1 MRLRHRL
8 PSVFGLYMVDVLCCS
23 LGCVILLWLFNDYKN
38 ALQARRIGEQK
49 ERLDLMAREQQR
61 REEDLSAAKAQL
73 AEREKQAMRL
83 GAELSARQD
92 DLDKLGKDLF
102 SMQDRLRLTE
112 KDRMEARS
120 ALEKTKKNL
129 EEESRL
135 KVDQA
140 NRARDLAARRAEA
153 EARLAM
159 LSKEFDDRGV
169 QLSQKDATAKELM
182 AKKND
187 LEKKMSV
194 VEARKIDAEGK
205 VLALSRELED
215 RGALLAKKDASAKEL
230 MAEKA
235 DLEKRMNTV
244 AGRAAEAE
252 KALADAAAAA
262 RRQKETVTSMAVDK
276 EKAVADMESLRKR
289 LSALEAA
296 LVAETATR
304 KAVEGK
310 RDLAMMERERKDRD
324 LLELQARLSRLQQVT
339 ETRFAGV
346 QLTGRRVVLLIDSSG
361 SMELIRSDTASP
373 EKWAEVGRVAGLILD
388 SLPEL
393 EKFQVIVFSE
403 SSRWLLGGTGWM
415 DYKRETSKTAV
426 VDALSR
432 VQPKGGTNLYEAFRM
447 AFSLRSQ
454 GMDAV
459 YLLSD
464 GLPNMGEGLSERQ
477 RESLLEQE
485 KGEILGQH
493 LRRKLKAEWNA
504 EVPGQSPVRVNTIGF
519 FYESPELG
527 SFLWALAR
535 ENRGNFVGMN
545 NP

>member
-1 MRLRHRL
+1 MTPDEIREAIFNVGVVDTLLKIKEERFLR
-8 PSVFGLYMVDVLCCS
+8 FTNE
-23 LGCVILLWLFNDYKN
+23 FKN
-38 ALQARRIGEQK
+38 EELTQEEYFSIIQN
-49 ERLDLMAREQQR
+49 LDFLNT
-61 REEDLSAAKAQL
+61 
-73 AEREKQAMRL
+73 
-83 GAELSARQD
+83 ELSNQD

-102 SMQDRLRLTE
+102 SLQDRLRLTE

-159 LSKEFDDRGV
+159 LSKEFEDRGV

-262 RRQKETVTSMAVDK
+262 RDAGRYTL
-276 EKAVADMESLRKR
+276 ADAHRRRKG
-289 LSALEAA
+289 AA
-296 LVAETATR
+296 SIDPEMV
-304 KAVEGK
+304 KI
-310 RDLAMMERERKDRD
+310 LA
-324 LLELQARLSRLQQVT
+324 A
-339 ETRFAGV
+339 
-346 QLTGRRVVLLIDSSG
+346 
-361 SMELIRSDTASP
+361 
-373 EKWAEVGRVAGLILD
+373 
-388 SLPEL
+388 
-393 EKFQVIVFSE
+393 
-403 SSRWLLGGTGWM
+403 
-415 DYKRETSKTAV
+415 
-426 VDALSR
+426 
-432 VQPKGGTNLYEAFRM
+432 
-447 AFSLRSQ
+447 
-454 GMDAV
+454 
-459 YLLSD
+459 
-464 GLPNMGEGLSERQ
+464 
-477 RESLLEQE
+477 
-485 KGEILGQH
+485 H
-493 LRRKLKAEWNA
+493 LRDMPK
-504 EVPGQSPVRVNTIGF
+504 PD
-519 FYESPELG
+519 
-527 SFLWALAR
+527 
-535 ENRGNFVGMN
+535 RGC
-545 NP
+545 